1 MNTTDLYK
9 RQVEPATDEAHRR
22 QRESESTDIS
32 AMAVHRDPSRR
43 ADFPQSAAPEAEA
56 GGKRTLAWVRPSELP
71 TTLGSPLLRRGV
83 DLEAE
88 LARRARRTPAQ
99 AAWRVRRR
107 ITRNAIGRP
116 DPAAPTMSDQGVRL

>member
-1 MNTTDLYK
+1 MNHNPHEHRTDWNPD
-9 RQVEPATDEAHRR
+9 PASSRITEAH
-22 QRESESTDIS
+22 EAEVS
-32 AMAVHRDPSRR
+32 ALAVHRDPSQSPTERR
-43 ADFPQSAAPEAEA
+43 APEDVKA
-56 GGKRTLAWVRPSELP
+56 KRTIAWVRPSELV
-71 TTLGSPLLRRGV
+71 TTLGSDRLRRGI

-116 DPAAPTMSDQGVRL
+116 ESSAPTVTDQGIRL